1 MGISLLWTNILGLPN
16 SISMKEKFITGLD
29 IGTSYVRSVTG
40 QFNLQDGNFYIVGCG
55 EVPSAGI
62 SKGTIVSIEDAVTAI
77 TSCLEQTERMISAPV
92 TKVYVGISGSHI
104 ITQESKGVV
113 TVSRANGEIREDD
126 IDRAIQAAQTVAIP
140 PNYEI
145 LHVIPKNFIIDN
157 QTGIKD
163 PIGMTG
169 IRLEV
174 TAQIILGL
182 SSQVKNLTKAVYRT
196 GVEIDDL
203 VLSILANAESVLT
216 KRQKEL
222 GVALV
227 NIGEST
233 TSVAVF
239 EEGDLLTTNVLPIG
253 SNHITADIAIGLR
266 TSLDVAENIKLEYGQ
281 AMPSEIGK
289 KDEISLADF
298 SDNEKESISLKYVS
312 EIIEARVEEIFDLI
326 DKELVK
332 INRSGLLPAGIV
344 ITGGG
349 ATLPGIVE
357 IAKKRFRLPASLG
370 YPVNLNTAVDKVNNL
385 QFTTALGLALWGSS
399 IAERQGGGKFSALIK
414 FHSLADLFIGIKKWF
429 KTFLP

>member
-1 MGISLLWTNILGLPN
+1 
-16 SISMKEKFITGLD
+16 MKEKFITGLD
-29 IGTSYVRSVTG
+29 IGTSYVRAVTG
-40 QFNLQDGNFYIVGCG
+40 QFNEQDGNFYIVGCG

-62 SKGTIVSIEDAVTAI
+62 SKGMIVSIEDTVSSITA
-77 TSCLEQTERMISAPV
+77 CLEQVDRMIGSPIESV
-92 TKVYVGISGSHI
+92 LVGISGSHI
-104 ITQESKGVV
+104 ITQESKGVI
-113 TVSRANGEIREDD
+113 TVSRANREIGDD
-126 IDRAIQAAQTVAIP
+126 DVERAIQAAQIVATP

-145 LHVIPKNFIIDN
+145 LHVMPKNFIIDN

-182 SSQVKNLTKAVYRT
+182 SSQIKNLTKVVYRT

-222 GVALV
+222 GVVLV

-233 TSVAVF
+233 TSMAVF
-239 EEGDLLTTNVLPIG
+239 EEGDLLATGVLPIG

-266 TSLDVAENIKLEYGQ
+266 TSLDVAENIKLEYGR
-281 AMPSEIGK
+281 AVPDEIGRK
-289 KDEISLADF
+289 EEIDLSNF
-298 SDNEKESISLKYVS
+298 SDNEREKISLRYVS

-326 DKELVK
+326 DKEL
-332 INRSGLLPAGIV
+332 IRIDRSGLLPAGVV

-349 ATLPGIVE
+349 AELPGIIEV
-357 IAKKRFRLPASLG
+357 AKKRFRLPASLG
-370 YPVNLNTAVDKVNNL
+370 QPLNIHTAIDKVNNL
-385 QFTTALGLALWGSS
+385 QFTMAIGLLFWGKDMAISKSRRIFNFNFPKLKS
-399 IAERQGGGKFSALIK
+399 IGE
-414 FHSLADLFIGIKKWF
+414 IGIKAKKWF
-429 KTFLP
+429 KSLIP

>member
-1 MGISLLWTNILGLPN
+1 MRERL
-16 SISMKEKFITGLD
+16 ITGLD
-29 IGTSYVRSVTG
+29 IGTAYVRSVTG
-40 QFNLQDGNFYIVGCG
+40 QFNPQDGKFYIVGCG

-62 SKGTIVSIEDAVTAI
+62 SKSTIVSIEDAVSSITA
-77 TSCLEQTERMISAPV
+77 SLEQTERMIGAPIER
-92 TKVYVGISGSHI
+92 VYAGISGTHI

-113 TVSRANGEIREDD
+113 TVSRANGEIKEDD
-126 IDRAIQAAQTVAIP
+126 VERAVAAAQIVATP

-145 LHVIPKNFIIDN
+145 LHVIPKDFTIDN
-157 QTGIKD
+157 QAGIKD

-182 SSQVKNLTKAVYRT
+182 SAQIKNLTKAIYRT

-233 TSVAVF
+233 TALAVF
-239 EEGDLLTTNVLPIG
+239 EEGELLQTSVLPLG

-266 TSLDVAENIKLEYGQ
+266 TSLDIAEDIKLEYGK
-281 AMPSEIGK
+281 ATPESISRKEEIN
-289 KDEISLADF
+289 LADF
-298 SDNEKESISLKYVS
+298 SENEEGEHISLHYVS
-312 EIIEARVEEIFDLI
+312 EIIEARLEEIFDMV
-326 DKELVK
+326 DKELIKVD
-332 INRSGLLPAGIV
+332 RSGLLPAGVV

-349 ATLPGIVE
+349 AEMPGVTE
-357 IAKKRFRLPASLG
+357 VAKKRFRLPAALG
-370 YPVNLNTAVDKVNNL
+370 IPLNINTAIDKVNNL
-385 QFTTALGLALWGSS
+385 SFSTAIGLANWGAAMSAGQGKS
-399 IAERQGGGKFSALIK
+399 ILNLASVKSV
-414 FHSLADLFIGIKKWF
+414 ADLAVKAKKWF
-429 KTFLP
+429 KSLIP